1 MKKFLFALACL
12 GLAASLQAT
21 KLEKLAVIKDEG
33 FKSDDYSKLRVYS
46 VSDAEFLKT
55 IEGKKNYDAVA
66 DQLNQVNLAVKLKV
80 TEFATAGY
88 TPGKGPKTL
97 TLTMAVAEYN
107 PGSTGAAIM
116 MGGFGAGNGHCKYTV
131 HFWDGK
137 TEVATIET
145 AARISHTSGAFGRH
159 ATNGDASRDR
169 IPMEMVAA
177 IEKFLQKH

>member
-1 MKKFLFALACL
+1 MKKFLLALACL
-12 GLAASLQAT
+12 GLAASAYAA
-21 KLEKLAVIKDEG
+21 KLEKLAIIKDAG
-33 FKSDDYSKLRVYS
+33 FKSDDYSKLRVYT
-46 VSDAEFLKT
+46 VSDAEFLKS
-55 IEGKKNYDAVA
+55 IQDRKNYDDVA

-80 TEFATAGY
+80 SEFATAGY

-97 TLTMAVAEYN
+97 TLTMAVADYN

-131 HFWDGK
+131 HFWDGQ

-145 AARISHTSGAFGRH
+145 GARISHTSGAFGRH
-159 ATNGDASRDR
+159 ATNGEASRDR

-177 IEKFLQKH
+177 IQKFLQQH